1 MQNDNNLCM
10 PIAIGLCF
18 LKTCK
23 KVDAKNWGLLVRDD
37 KGMVLDH
44 AIKHRVV
51 PQTYYDNI
59 LKISRKKMQKEMAMR
74 LCEKA
79 RVSINRYLGLND
91 IEPFENL
98 LGVSINVLSN
108 RVGNKFVRVT
118 DDREKPR
125 LYLYHVESKNIHH
138 WHGVANI
145 QGFFKAS
152 YFCHT
157 CLKPYKNKA
166 SHSCATSCDVC
177 LHDNCKKTDVQIGC
191 HSCNRICRSLTCFQR
206 HKTQRIGQ
214 KAVLPRCL

>member
-1 MQNDNNLCM
+1 
-10 PIAIGLCF
+10 
-18 LKTCK
+18 
-23 KVDAKNWGLLVRDD
+23 
-37 KGMVLDH
+37 
-44 AIKHRVV
+44 
-51 PQTYYDNI
+51 
-59 LKISRKKMQKEMAMR
+59 MQKEMAMR

-145 QGFFKAS
+145 QGFF
-152 YFCHT
+152 
-157 CLKPYKNKA
+157 
-166 SHSCATSCDVC
+166 
-177 LHDNCKKTDVQIGC
+177 
-191 HSCNRICRSLTCFQR
+191 
-206 HKTQRIGQ
+206 
-214 KAVLPRCL
+214 

>member
-1 MQNDNNLCM
+1 M
-10 PIAIGLCF
+10 
-18 LKTCK
+18 
-23 KVDAKNWGLLVRDD
+23 
-37 KGMVLDH
+37 
-44 AIKHRVV
+44 
-51 PQTYYDNI
+51 
-59 LKISRKKMQKEMAMR
+59 
-74 LCEKA
+74 
-79 RVSINRYLGLND
+79 
-91 IEPFENL
+91 
-98 LGVSINVLSN
+98 SN

-125 LYLYHVESKNIHH
+125 LYLYHVESKNIKY

-191 HSCNRICRSLTCFQR
+191 HSCNRICRSRTCFQR
-206 HKTQRIGQ
+206 HKTQRMVKNSLTPLPVSSFINDENVELLYNVLSARLSYMFVRNGSPICREYHIGEHYCYQ
-214 KAVLPRCL
+214 KPFASQIEKRKKKFIFYDFETRQDDIYQCEQGFRPSCIQCSHCVREEQQCSDCKLCQH